1 MSYNYKN
8 NLNISQKCNVEWK
21 SVTWDTDEDKKKKKS
36 MFQDMYNKAIHC
48 LIMQIVWQNYK
59 ETKGMIHTKFKR
71 VVTFGGREM
80 GLHRWP

>member
-1 MSYNYKN
+1 MLSEKA
-8 NLNISQKCNVEWK
+8 SHETQMK
-21 SVTWDTDEDKKKKKS
+21 TKKKKS
-36 MFQDMYNKAIHC
+36 MFRDMYNKAIHC

-80 GLHRWP
+80 GLHR